1 MSKIQLYNTLSRQ
14 KELFTPLDPS
24 HIRVYAC
31 GPTVY
36 GRIHVGNARPI
47 VVFDVLVRVLR
58 RLYDRV
64 TYVRN
69 ITDVDDKINDRAA
82 ANGQSIDELCADTIV
97 SFHADTAALG
107 AVPPDVEPR
116 ATHHIDQ
123 MIAMISLLI
132 DKGHAYAADGH
143 VLFQV
148 STMPHYGALSKRSM
162 EDMIAGARVE
172 VAPYKRAP
180 EDFVLWKPSTTSQP
194 GWDSP
199 WGRGRP
205 GWHIECSAMA
215 KAYLGEVFDIH
226 AGGLDLIFPHH
237 ENEIAQSCCAH
248 GTSHMAKY
256 WLHNGF
262 VTMNDEKM
270 SKSLGNIIT
279 VAEATARYRPEVLR
293 AALLSAHY
301 RAPLD
306 LSENAMQDAQNSL
319 DRLYRA
325 AGTAKPSDMALDDA
339 FMACLCDDLN
349 TPAAMARLHEL
360 ARLANKGDQAAAT
373 ALKSSAELIGL
384 LRDTADDW
392 AKAGLAA
399 GDSDDTQLDDATID
413 AEIAARNAARAA
425 RDFATADAIRDQLAA
440 AGIILEDGQDG
451 TGWRRS

>member
-1 MSKIQLYNTLSRQ
+1 
-14 KELFTPLDPS
+14 
-24 HIRVYAC
+24 
-31 GPTVY
+31 
-36 GRIHVGNARPI
+36 
-47 VVFDVLVRVLR
+47 
-58 RLYDRV
+58 
-64 TYVRN
+64 
-69 ITDVDDKINDRAA
+69 
-82 ANGQSIDELCADTIV
+82 
-97 SFHADTAALG
+97 
-107 AVPPDVEPR
+107 
-116 ATHHIDQ
+116 
-123 MIAMISLLI
+123 
-132 DKGHAYAADGH
+132 
-143 VLFQV
+143 
-148 STMPHYGALSKRSM
+148 
-162 EDMIAGARVE
+162 
-172 VAPYKRAP
+172 
-180 EDFVLWKPSTTSQP
+180 
-194 GWDSP
+194 
-199 WGRGRP
+199 
-205 GWHIECSAMA
+205 MA

-360 ARLANKGDQAAAT
+360 ARLANKGDQAAAA

-392 AKAGLAA
+392 AKAGSAA

-425 RDFATADAIRDQLAA
+425 RDFATADAIRDRLAA

>member
-148 STMPHYGALSKRSM
+148 STRPPYGALSKRSM

-392 AKAGLAA
+392 AKAGSAA
-399 GDSDDTQLDDATID
+399 GDSDDTQFDDATID

-425 RDFATADAIRDQLAA
+425 RDFATADAIRDRLAA